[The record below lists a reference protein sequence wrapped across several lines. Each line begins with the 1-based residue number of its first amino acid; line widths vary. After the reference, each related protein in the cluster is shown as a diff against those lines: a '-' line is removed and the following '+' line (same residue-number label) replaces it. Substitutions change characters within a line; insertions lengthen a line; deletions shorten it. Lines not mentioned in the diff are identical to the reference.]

1 MYHNNNNIII
11 QCNNNLYLYM
21 VKFKATSL
29 WGCVQLKIKKT
40 NNIIMCLKI
49 KIQIVKIL
57 LVILAYEVKLQIFS
71 STCGDRAFQTIEP
84 L

>member
-1 MYHNNNNIII
+1 
-11 QCNNNLYLYM
+11 M

-40 NNIIMCLKI
+40 NNIIMCL